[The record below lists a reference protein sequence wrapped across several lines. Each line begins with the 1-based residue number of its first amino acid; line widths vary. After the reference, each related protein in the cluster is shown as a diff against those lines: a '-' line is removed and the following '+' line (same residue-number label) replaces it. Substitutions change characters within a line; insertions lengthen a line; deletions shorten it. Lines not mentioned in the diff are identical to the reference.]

1 MKCSVWR
8 WVLLPAVVFAA
19 GAAAGVKA
27 GIEYAKGNY
36 VSKDRKFVEGEVINS
51 KHETRKSKTRK
62 AEKS

>member
-1 MKCSVWR
+1 MKRSAWR

-36 VSKDRKFVEGEVINS
+36 VSKDRKFVEGERV
-51 KHETRKSKTRK
+51 
-62 AEKS
+62 EKEKKK

>member
-1 MKCSVWR
+1 MKKSAWR

-36 VSKDRKFVEGEVINS
+36 VSKDRKFVEGEII
-51 KHETRKSKTRK
+51 KDKMKSDD
-62 AEKS
+62 